1 MRKKNTAIFYFLKNK
16 QGGVLFPV
24 LTILFMFTLL
34 LLYVTDDYFSRR
46 EMLVNTRDFY
56 LAKTMEEISLLEITQ
71 QTTEENK
78 VFIFNIGEST
88 WEWNKEKKNY
98 LVQTSLSNQYKRT
111 SIQELRTKR

>member
-1 MRKKNTAIFYFLKNK
+1 MS
-16 QGGVLFPV
+16 
-24 LTILFMFTLL
+24 TLL

-56 LAKTMEEISLLEITQ
+56 LAKTIEEISLLEMNQ
-71 QTTEENK
+71 QAK
-78 VFIFNIGEST
+78 DGDRVFTFNIGESK
-88 WEWNKEKKNY
+88 WEWNKEKETY